1 MRPMKPDKEISV
13 STIRIPTASGSIPAL
28 VLAPKTGAENA
39 VGVLWIHGGG
49 YIAGMKE
56 MVHAS
61 RAVDLVKKFGAVVV
75 SPRLSAGGSAPLS
88 CRGRGLLFGADLYEE
103 SRPGAGHPAG
113 SDHGRR
119 GKRGLCAAVCLT
131 ARDRASVNIA
141 FQMPLYPML
150 DDRDTESSRDN
161 HGQVWNTRKNHIA
174 WKLYLR
180 GTPKGHVPAYAAPAR
195 AQDVS
200 GLPPAYT
207 FVGDGEPFFVETL
220 HYIEALKSAGIPAD
234 VDVYHTDI
242 HAFDMM
248 RPELEISKAAA
259 EKFNRAF
266 AYAREHYFAENA

>member
-1 MRPMKPDKEISV
+1 
-13 STIRIPTASGSIPAL
+13 
-28 VLAPKTGAENA
+28 
-39 VGVLWIHGGG
+39 
-49 YIAGMKE
+49 

-75 SPRLSAGGSAPLS
+75 SPGYRLAVQRPYPAAAEDCYSALIYMKNHVRELGIRRDQIMVGGESAGG
-88 CRGRGLLFGADLYEE
+88 
-103 SRPGAGHPAG
+103 
-113 SDHGRR
+113 
-119 GKRGLCAAVCLT
+119 GLCAAVCLM

-150 DDRDTESSRDN
+150 NDRDTESSRDN

-207 FVGDGEPFFVETL
+207 FVGDGEPFYVETL

>member
-28 VLAPKTGAENA
+28 VLAPKTGAENV

-56 MVHAS
+56 MVPAS
-61 RAVDLVKKFGAVVV
+61 RAVDLVKKVRRGGRF
-75 SPRLSAGGSAPLS
+75 PRLSAGGSAPLS
-88 CRGRGLLFGADLYEE
+88 CRGRGLLFGADLYEKPCPEAGIRRDQIMVGGE
-103 SRPGAGHPAG
+103 SAGG
-113 SDHGRR
+113 
-119 GKRGLCAAVCLT
+119 GLCAAVCLM

-180 GTPKGHVPAYAAPAR
+180 GTPEGACPRLCRPGKGAGRFRSAACLYLCGGR
-195 AQDVS
+195 R
-200 GLPPAYT
+200 T
-207 FVGDGEPFFVETL
+207 FLCGDASL
-220 HYIEALKSAGIPAD
+220 HRS
-234 VDVYHTDI
+234 
-242 HAFDMM
+242 
-248 RPELEISKAAA
+248 A
-259 EKFNRAF
+259 EKRGDS
-266 AYAREHYFAENA
+266 RRCGRLPHRHPRL